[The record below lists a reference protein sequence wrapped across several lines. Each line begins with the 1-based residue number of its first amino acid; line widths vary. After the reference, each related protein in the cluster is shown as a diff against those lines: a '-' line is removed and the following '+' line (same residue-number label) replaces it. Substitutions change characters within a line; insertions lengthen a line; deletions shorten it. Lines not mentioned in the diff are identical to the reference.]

1 MFNFNEVV
9 KIYYFLVYCMIW
21 NEKVQFLLQRNCMI
35 WHLFTVLS
43 QKTLFADTEF
53 GEDIIE
59 QIIRGNITSNFG

>member
-35 WHLFTVLS
+35 
-43 QKTLFADTEF
+43 
-53 GEDIIE
+53 
-59 QIIRGNITSNFG
+59 